1 MRIVTGFFRNSRH
14 LALVALLLGSTFM
27 ATPAQAEP
35 LPLAPLTK
43 LRLTVVQFVA
53 STGDYKRWDALGG
66 DMDVGPDGTLTVP
79 TLGSIDVVGMSADQL
94 GAEIGKRLQA
104 KLGLLDAPDA
114 TVQVL
119 AYPPIYVVGS
129 VSSPGQYAF
138 QPGMTVVQ
146 AMALAGGERNA
157 EMTSGLSQTIK
168 LQADLD
174 SFSADILRS
183 RARLARLQA
192 EYGKAKEITFPSTLS
207 ASDPL
212 VAEIMGQEK
221 MIFQAHVNEL
231 DRQQTSL
238 IQLADLYNAEID
250 ALAQKG
256 AALDEQIA
264 LAQQQVDSM
273 IGLVNSGSA
282 TVSRLNEVQRA
293 LSDLRSERL
302 DVVVATMTAKQNLN
316 SSQRDLARIQDEQQS
331 NTAGLLQQ
339 EQAGLDKL
347 VLNQNATA
355 RMLGQSLEADH
366 SITLARAART
376 SLVYAILREK
386 DGKATSVNATEGS
399 TLLPGDLVR
408 VTMQVQ
414 LPTADGDV
422 PVAANSP

>member
-1 MRIVTGFFRNSRH
+1 
-14 LALVALLLGSTFM
+14 
-27 ATPAQAEP
+27 
-35 LPLAPLTK
+35 
-43 LRLTVVQFVA
+43 
-53 STGDYKRWDALGG
+53 
-66 DMDVGPDGTLTVP
+66 
-79 TLGSIDVVGMSADQL
+79 
-94 GAEIGKRLQA
+94 
-104 KLGLLDAPDA
+104 
-114 TVQVL
+114 
-119 AYPPIYVVGS
+119 
-129 VSSPGQYAF
+129 
-138 QPGMTVVQ
+138 MTVVQ
-146 AMALAGGERNA
+146 ALALAGGERNA

-174 SFSADILRS
+174 SYSADILRS

-250 ALAQKG
+250 ALGQKG

-302 DVVVATMTAKQNLN
+302 DVVVASMTAKQNLN

-347 VLNQNATA
+347 VLNQNAAA